1 MSVEKG
7 TLEIKNLSKSFK
19 VDNNL
24 LPILNNINIKFPA
37 GAFISII
44 GGSGC
49 GKTTLLRIMLGLDTN
64 YEGEALMDGERI
76 EGPGSNRGIVFQDHR
91 LLPWLTV
98 EENVAFGLDKLNRK
112 AKKLVVDEHIK
123 LVGLSGFES
132 AYPSQL
138 SGGMAQRVAIA
149 RALANKP
156 EILLLDEP
164 LGSLDA
170 LTRIHMQKELERLW
184 LLEKITMVMVTH
196 DVDEA
201 IYLSDKVVI
210 MSSRPGV
217 IKKIID
223 VPSSRPRDRAS
234 SEFMQIK
241 AEILKEFH
249 LGTEYPFA
257 YAI

>member
-1 MSVEKG
+1 MSIEKG
-7 TLEIKNLSKSFK
+7 TLQIRNLSKSFT
-19 VDNNL
+19 VDGNAL
-24 LPILNNINIKFPA
+24 QVLNNINLTFPA
-37 GAFISII
+37 GSFISIV
-44 GGSGC
+44 GSSGC
-49 GKTTLLRIMLGLDTN
+49 GKTTLLRILLGLETN
-64 YEGEALMDGERI
+64 YEGDALLDGERI
-76 EGPGSNRGIVFQDHR
+76 EGPGTNRGIVFQDHR

-98 EENVAFGLDKLNRK
+98 GENVAFGLDKQNRK
-112 AKKLVVDEHIK
+112 AKKKIVDEHLK

-132 AYPSQL
+132 AYPAQL

-164 LGSLDA
+164 LGALDA
-170 LTRIHMQKELERLW
+170 LTRMHMQKELERLW

-201 IYLSDKVVI
+201 IYLSDIVVI
-210 MSSRPGV
+210 MSSRPGI
-217 IKKIID
+217 IKQIIK
-223 VPSSRPRDRAS
+223 VPFPRPRDRAS
-234 SEFMQIK
+234 SEFSHIK